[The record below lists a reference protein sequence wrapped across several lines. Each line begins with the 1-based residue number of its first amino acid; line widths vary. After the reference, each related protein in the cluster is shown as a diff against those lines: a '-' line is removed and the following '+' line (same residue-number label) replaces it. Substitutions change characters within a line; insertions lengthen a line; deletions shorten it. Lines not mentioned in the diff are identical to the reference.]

1 MDKISF
7 GARALAVVI
16 AAAAVLQLSACEMKK
31 NRMERRKDLYDGMGK
46 VINGPIREMQLIHR
60 RIIPRE
66 GDAPVMFLDAQMRA
80 CYEADPIVEP
90 IEGVQVPREEEG
102 PALLSAEPVQ
112 LAAKSFREG
121 LKPCKAAGKMP
132 PEELSRC
139 LLKCMGDW
147 MTLVRSIEQL
157 RRDASWVNAT
167 IESVTPPPKKD
178 AGADDAGR

>member
-7 GARALAVVI
+7 GARALAVFI
-16 AAAAVLQLSACEMKK
+16 ATAAVLQLSACEMKK
-31 NRMERRKDLYDGMGK
+31 NRMERRKDLYEGMGK

-90 IEGVQVPREEEG
+90 IEGVLVPREEEG
-102 PALLSAEPVQ
+102 TAPPSAERVQ

-121 LKPCKAAGKMP
+121 LKPCKAAVKMP

-167 IESVTPPPKKD
+167 IESVTPPAKD